1 MAMFS
6 RFSVFLRSGANPGTK
21 APGEPQILLPR
32 TGVGQEVGVTPPD
45 PEKYG
50 TFAARWVYSQRNDLC
65 GHPFKSP
72 RHIPSLIRIPRV
84 LGEIRRARSS
94 RRAIDRRQQNQIPP
108 GIINLPAA
116 ECQAILVVDETRTV

>member
-32 TGVGQEVGVTPPD
+32 TGVGQEVGVPPPD

-50 TFAARWVYSQRNDLC
+50 TFAARWLYSQRNVIYWLGIQSNVPDTSQALY
-65 GHPFKSP
+65 GSP
-72 RHIPSLIRIPRV
+72 GFSVKKGVPEAGVAPLS
-84 LGEIRRARSS
+84 AR
-94 RRAIDRRQQNQIPP
+94 
-108 GIINLPAA
+108 
-116 ECQAILVVDETRTV
+116 